1 MIIIFYNH
9 HLFHHLHHYHHFFID
24 EWTSYSILSAIA
36 LLFLAYGISRITSR
50 SKASLEIEID
60 EFYLNTPSLQVRQ
73 RQTCLFLL
81 QALITICIGCST
93 ALFAWIINL
102 SEQVIPVTVI
112 GTIALSEYY
121 HSSASA
127 STLSYILMLLMSTC
141 ASWVTTI
148 NFTQQTLFYLI
159 YQFNWHV
166 MITMNQFSF
175 IFSIIIA
182 LSILLPAI
190 ITLPSHYKSSGSSS
204 SSNSNNRI
212 DLLASNISSSSSS
225 SSSSSNGN
233 KQGMNSCR
241 YFGNVLFEIM
251 FSLSVMV
258 FVVLE
263 LIVREQVIF

>member
-9 HLFHHLHHYHHFFID
+9 HQFHHLHHYPHFFID
-24 EWTSYSILSAIA
+24 KWTSYSILGAIA

-190 ITLPSHYKSSGSSS
+190 ITLPSHYKSRSSSSS

-212 DLLASNISSSSSS
+212 DLLASNISSSN
-225 SSSSSNGN
+225 SSSSNGN
-233 KQGMNSCR
+233 RQGMNSCR

-258 FVVLE
+258 LVVLE

>member
-1 MIIIFYNH
+1 M
-9 HLFHHLHHYHHFFID
+9 
-24 EWTSYSILSAIA
+24 
-36 LLFLAYGISRITSR
+36 
-50 SKASLEIEID
+50 
-60 EFYLNTPSLQVRQ
+60 RQ

-102 SEQVIPVTVI
+102 SDQVIPVTVI

-127 STLSYILMLLMSTC
+127 STLSYTLMLLMSTC
-141 ASWVTTI
+141 ASWVTSI

-190 ITLPSHYKSSGSSS
+190 ITLPSHYKRSSSS

-212 DLLASNISSSSSS
+212 DLLASNK
-225 SSSSSNGN
+225 SSSSSNN
-233 KQGMNSCR
+233 ENRQWMNSCR

-258 FVVLE
+258 LVVLE

>member
-1 MIIIFYNH
+1 MIIIFYNYH
-9 HLFHHLHHYHHFFID
+9 QFHHLHHYHHYFI
-24 EWTSYSILSAIA
+24 EKWTSYSILGAIA
-36 LLFLAYGISRITSR
+36 LLFLAYGISHITTR
-50 SKASLEIEID
+50 SKASLEIETD

-102 SEQVIPVTVI
+102 SDQVIPVTVI

-127 STLSYILMLLMSTC
+127 STLSYTLMLLMSTC
-141 ASWVTTI
+141 ASWITTI

-190 ITLPSHYKSSGSSS
+190 ITLPSHYKSS

-212 DLLASNISSSSSS
+212 DLLASNKSSS

-233 KQGMNSCR
+233 RQGMNSCR
-241 YFGNVLFEIM
+241 YFGNVLFEII

-258 FVVLE
+258 LVALE